1 MILLTNLS
9 RNRKTA
15 LESIKDN
22 FIESVLR
29 MIEGLLKSFKF
40 CSPATET
47 RSLRSRSSLHWQL
60 LATLLTLRKVFHTF
74 VQQRSS
80 KVSSKYPHGFPTPQS
95 SSRQRSLSS
104 SFPTI
109 QTYMPSSSTKFLSE
123 DFFSQ
128 LQRAWKQLEAWL
140 KRGPSDEVVESTM
153 NQLEILSTKAPT
165 FEATRTYEAAFN
177 LLVDL
182 LSRSKYRS
190 KSLDVLYNF
199 SLRRDCQKALTKH
212 FGSLLRLG
220 KQLAEAAK
228 IEEGTSDALI
238 LLSNLVLSP
247 ENHRRL
253 AAEEDYVELML
264 KAQEIA
270 DMPGFIDDKKVAL
283 HSKLS
288 LVLLSPSGLECD
300 EADKFSFV
308 LKAIKLDEDD
318 SCHIKCKALNAL
330 AAFAADDE
338 KRSLIF
344 QKGIAKFVVGVF
356 KRATRQCVLA
366 EAASFFAALTTA
378 PAGMTLWLKFDSGNP
393 ACDASCNQVLSVY
406 GTPGNTSKDRL
417 QLGRPAAIFKP
428 NDLLELPGNG
438 LTFPDRELSLSL
450 WVFTPIPVAGVL
462 YLIKPKI
469 QQKDNATTLS
479 SNSTVV
485 TEALP
490 LNLTLGISA
499 PSTIRKEVS
508 SNPILASAFSNLAG
522 IT

>member
-29 MIEGLLKSFKF
+29 MIEGNTQPEEQVVSALAIISYLADLKESLPYLR
-40 CSPATET
+40 PAKVLQSIFEIPA
-47 RSLRSRSSLHWQL
+47 RLSNSSIVFQTAL
-60 LATLLTLRKVFHTF
+60 TLLV
-74 VQQRSS
+74 
-80 KVSSKYPHGFPTPQS
+80 
-95 SSRQRSLSS
+95 LSYDS
-104 SFPTI
+104 DI
-109 QTYMPSSSTKFLSE
+109 YAFLI
-123 DFFSQ
+123 DK
-128 LQRAWKQLEAWL
+128 RAWKQLEAWL